1 MSSPSQPSEPKGDAG
16 SVGTHNHNK
25 TDAHTTSLPDPHPEQ
40 QSQQQNQHHNEDA
53 HPQLQRSL
61 RINMPEPTPSQN
73 PENTRFTDSPTSY
86 RAPSIA
92 IPDGDNTSI
101 DMGSEGG
108 SGAMNRVRQLAE
120 PLKSRLQASQTFAEG
135 MSGSIQSLR
144 RKAFER
150 MQSTKD
156 SLMRTPGAETIT
168 GSIRS
173 ETGSN
178 SSHALHTVMPRSRPT
193 MAQVRNPARMIIP
206 PRYGEEEVQE
216 AAIALAAGIPDGIP
230 GSHDPASKILSDS
243 ESVTSD
249 DEPEVRVHFEI
260 HLQEDADSEPICP
273 LSEKNVNTLVQELE
287 LTTQERAEV
296 EAIQTKEELA
306 NYFEKIPRDYDVQ
319 IIVSEAHD
327 PDSPGVTFAQDDQI
341 LNGDCI
347 AIVRRESITSF
358 AKEKKNRR
366 KKQRYRRPTTDL
378 SSMPVE
384 EPKASWLELFYDLLF
399 VANLTQFTHSHPIT
413 SGAALLHYICWFVIM
428 WWAWAGQTFWAAR
441 YDMDDLFTKLF
452 KLVEFCALISFGA
465 FSTDHLEGTTT
476 GFVASYC
483 ILKGVLM
490 IEYSNVLFWARRNRS
505 KKSTTPLV
513 LHIAGNL
520 TAIVIWSLSTMVHD
534 VNWRYVMWFSS
545 IALEIIVLVV
555 FSRRSSVTF
564 AGSHLPERFALFTI
578 IVLGENVIGII
589 GLSAGAANWVAG
601 NDPFLILFLLNTVI
615 LYSLWWLYFDDFSE
629 DVFHKTTTLSQLWA
643 YLHLP
648 LHICIVLV
656 GTGSIDLIK
665 LYKRDHHITVEEG
678 HFTSA
683 AAIPRGPFSTNA
695 YGTQLPTG
703 FEMPLYRKMA
713 AGGGAGALEI
723 EPDFDLTKRYF
734 LVGGA
739 LVFLCNSL
747 LKWINLRSYDRF
759 QKIVYISR
767 FLCSMLMLCLL
778 AVPMELLTPFALLG
792 SMAFFCVLVVGVD
805 LAVIYF
811 GAYGFVEDLEVW
823 AKSARS
829 SIDIGSFLPSPLG
842 GRSRNNSRPGSKAG
856 SVVNLNSL
864 GGHLGKHN
872 TSAANLGS
880 YPTYLHPHNP
890 SNKNSSSYFFQQ
902 QQQNQQKQHLA
913 LQQQPPTTLSQQQQ
927 MELYNMHVNANS
939 LGSSGAYGNL
949 VQALAEIKNRERLQV
964 SQRQSGLVPTL
975 SNTAVSSTG
984 ASLPGQVSARRLSVS
999 ATEKG
1004 QGYSS
1009 GALSSFDTLRGLGQG
1024 QGQGSHHRTQNQIS
1038 IKRPGSAA
1046 AASGQGGLYKVRSNN
1061 SSIGGAGSSPS
1072 TTPPLARSTNMGG
1085 IDAGGAKPVGLA
1097 TMFSAQPTQAHQKTN

>member
-1 MSSPSQPSEPKGDAG
+1 
-16 SVGTHNHNK
+16 
-25 TDAHTTSLPDPHPEQ
+25 
-40 QSQQQNQHHNEDA
+40 
-53 HPQLQRSL
+53 
-61 RINMPEPTPSQN
+61 
-73 PENTRFTDSPTSY
+73 
-86 RAPSIA
+86 
-92 IPDGDNTSI
+92 
-101 DMGSEGG
+101 
-108 SGAMNRVRQLAE
+108 
-120 PLKSRLQASQTFAEG
+120 
-135 MSGSIQSLR
+135 
-144 RKAFER
+144 
-150 MQSTKD
+150 
-156 SLMRTPGAETIT
+156 
-168 GSIRS
+168 
-173 ETGSN
+173 
-178 SSHALHTVMPRSRPT
+178 

-230 GSHDPASKILSDS
+230 GSCDQASKILSDS

-260 HLQEDADSEPICP
+260 HLQENADSEPICP

-306 NYFEKIPRDYDVQ
+306 TYFENIPRDYDVQ
-319 IIVSEAHD
+319 IIVSDAHS

-378 SSMPVE
+378 SSMPIE

-413 SGAALLHYICWFVIM
+413 SSEALLHYICWFVVM

-505 KKSTTPLV
+505 KKSTAPLV
-513 LHIAGNL
+513 LHIAGNF
-520 TAIVIWSLSTMVHD
+520 TAIVIWSLSTLVHN
-534 VNWRYVMWFSS
+534 VKWRYVMWFSS

-629 DVFHKTTTLSQLWA
+629 DVFHQTTTLSQLWA

-683 AAIPRGPFSTNA
+683 AAIPGGSFSTNSH
-695 YGTQLPTG
+695 GTQLPAG

-734 LVGGA
+734 LVGCA

-759 QKIVYISR
+759 QKIVYLSR
-767 FLCSMLMLCLL
+767 FLCSMLILCLL
-778 AVPMELLTPFALLG
+778 AVPTDLMTPFALLG

-842 GRSRNNSRPGSKAG
+842 GRSRNNSRPCSKAG

-890 SNKNSSSYFFQQ
+890 GNKNSSSYFFQQ

-939 LGSSGAYGNL
+939 LGSSGPYGNL

-964 SQRQSGLVPTL
+964 TQRQSGLVPTL
-975 SNTAVSSTG
+975 SNISSNTAVPSTG
-984 ASLPGQVSARRLSVS
+984 ASPSDQKSARRLSVS
-999 ATEKG
+999 AAEKG

-1009 GALSSFDTLRGLGQG
+1009 GALSSFDTLRVLGQG

-1046 AASGQGGLYKVRSNN
+1046 AAASGQGGLYKVKSNN
-1061 SSIGGAGSSPS
+1061 SSTGGVGSSPS
-1072 TTPPLARSTNMGG
+1072 TTPPLAGSTNLGG
-1085 IDAGGAKPVGLA
+1085 VEPEGAKSIGLA
-1097 TMFSAQPTQAHQKTN
+1097 TMFSTQPTKAHQKTN

>member
-1 MSSPSQPSEPKGDAG
+1 M
-16 SVGTHNHNK
+16 
-25 TDAHTTSLPDPHPEQ
+25 
-40 QSQQQNQHHNEDA
+40 
-53 HPQLQRSL
+53 
-61 RINMPEPTPSQN
+61 
-73 PENTRFTDSPTSY
+73 
-86 RAPSIA
+86 
-92 IPDGDNTSI
+92 
-101 DMGSEGG
+101 
-108 SGAMNRVRQLAE
+108 
-120 PLKSRLQASQTFAEG
+120 
-135 MSGSIQSLR
+135 
-144 RKAFER
+144 
-150 MQSTKD
+150 
-156 SLMRTPGAETIT
+156 
-168 GSIRS
+168 
-173 ETGSN
+173 
-178 SSHALHTVMPRSRPT
+178 
-193 MAQVRNPARMIIP
+193 
-206 PRYGEEEVQE
+206 
-216 AAIALAAGIPDGIP
+216 
-230 GSHDPASKILSDS
+230 
-243 ESVTSD
+243 
-249 DEPEVRVHFEI
+249 
-260 HLQEDADSEPICP
+260 
-273 LSEKNVNTLVQELE
+273 
-287 LTTQERAEV
+287 
-296 EAIQTKEELA
+296 
-306 NYFEKIPRDYDVQ
+306 
-319 IIVSEAHD
+319 
-327 PDSPGVTFAQDDQI
+327 
-341 LNGDCI
+341 
-347 AIVRRESITSF
+347 
-358 AKEKKNRR
+358 
-366 KKQRYRRPTTDL
+366 
-378 SSMPVE
+378 
-384 EPKASWLELFYDLLF
+384 
-399 VANLTQFTHSHPIT
+399 
-413 SGAALLHYICWFVIM
+413 
-428 WWAWAGQTFWAAR
+428 
-441 YDMDDLFTKLF
+441 
-452 KLVEFCALISFGA
+452 
-465 FSTDHLEGTTT
+465 
-476 GFVASYC
+476 
-483 ILKGVLM
+483 
-490 IEYSNVLFWARRNRS
+490 
-505 KKSTTPLV
+505 
-513 LHIAGNL
+513 
-520 TAIVIWSLSTMVHD
+520 
-534 VNWRYVMWFSS
+534 
-545 IALEIIVLVV
+545 
-555 FSRRSSVTF
+555 
-564 AGSHLPERFALFTI
+564 
-578 IVLGENVIGII
+578 
-589 GLSAGAANWVAG
+589 
-601 NDPFLILFLLNTVI
+601 
-615 LYSLWWLYFDDFSE
+615 
-629 DVFHKTTTLSQLWA
+629 FHKTTTLSQLWA

-880 YPTYLHPHNP
+880 YSTYLHPHNP

-913 LQQQPPTTLSQQQQ
+913 LQHQPPTTLSQQQQ

-975 SNTAVSSTG
+975 SNTTVSSTG
-984 ASLPGQVSARRLSVS
+984 ASLPDQVSARRLSVS

-1085 IDAGGAKPVGLA
+1085 VDAGGAKPVGLA

>member
-1 MSSPSQPSEPKGDAG
+1 
-16 SVGTHNHNK
+16 
-25 TDAHTTSLPDPHPEQ
+25 
-40 QSQQQNQHHNEDA
+40 
-53 HPQLQRSL
+53 
-61 RINMPEPTPSQN
+61 MPEPTPSQHPDN
-73 PENTRFTDSPTSY
+73 PRFTDSPTSY

-92 IPDGDNTSI
+92 VAEGDTASV

-108 SGAMNRVRQLAE
+108 SGARSRVRQLAE

-156 SLMRTPGAETIT
+156 SLMRTPGAD
-168 GSIRS
+168 SIAVS
-173 ETGSN
+173 ETGSS
-178 SSHALHTVMPRSRPT
+178 SSHPMPVMPRSRPT
-193 MAQVRNPARMIIP
+193 MVQTRNPGRMIIP
-206 PRYGEEEVQE
+206 PPYGQEMVQE
-216 AAIALAAGIPDGIP
+216 AALALAAGIPDGIP
-230 GSHDPASKILSDS
+230 GSHAPVSKVLSDS

-260 HLQEDADSEPICP
+260 HLQEDAESEPICP
-273 LSEKNVNTLVQELE
+273 LSEKNVNTLVEELE

-306 NYFEKIPRDYDVQ
+306 SYFEKIPRDYDVQ

-327 PDSPGVTFAQDDQI
+327 PDSPGVTFAQDNQI
-341 LNGDCI
+341 LNGESI

-358 AKEKKNRR
+358 AKEKKSRR

-378 SSMPVE
+378 STMPIE

-413 SGAALLHYICWFVIM
+413 SGTALLHYICWFVIM

-465 FSTDHLEGTTT
+465 FSTDHLYGTTT
-476 GFVASYC
+476 GFIASYC
-483 ILKGVLM
+483 ILKAVLM
-490 IEYSNVLFWARRNRS
+490 IEYSNVLFWARRNHS
-505 KKSTTPLV
+505 KKSTVPLV
-513 LHIAGNL
+513 LHIAGNFA
-520 TAIVIWSLSTMVHD
+520 AIVIWALSTMVGD
-534 VNWRYVMWFSS
+534 IYWRYGMWFSS
-545 IALEIIVLVV
+545 IVLEIVVLVV

-589 GLSAGAANWVAG
+589 GLSAGAANWVAR
-601 NDPFLILFLLNTVI
+601 NDPFLILFLLNIVI

-665 LYKRDHHITVEEG
+665 LYKRDHHIKVEGE

-683 AAIPRGPFSTNA
+683 AAIPGGSLSIDLH
-695 YGTQLPTG
+695 GTQLPTG
-703 FEMPLYRKMA
+703 FEVPLYRKMA

-734 LVGGA
+734 LVGCA

-747 LKWINLRSYDRF
+747 LKWINLRSYDKF
-759 QKIVYISR
+759 QKIVYLSR
-767 FLCSMLMLCLL
+767 FLCSMLILCLL
-778 AVPMELLTPFALLG
+778 AVPTEQLTPFALLG
-792 SMAFFCVLVVGVD
+792 SMAFFCVFVVAVD
-805 LAVIYF
+805 LVVIYF
-811 GAYGFVEDLEVW
+811 GAYGFVEDLEQW

-829 SIDIGSFLPSPLG
+829 SVDLGSFLPSPLG
-842 GRSRNNSRPGSKAG
+842 GRSRHNSRPGSKAG

-864 GGHLGKHN
+864 ASGGHLGKHN

-880 YPTYLHPHNP
+880 YPSYLHPHNP
-890 SNKNSSSYFFQQ
+890 SNKNSSSYFYQQ
-902 QQQNQQKQHLA
+902 QQQNQQKHLA

-964 SQRQSGLVPTL
+964 QRQTSLVPTL
-975 SNTAVSSTG
+975 SNISSNTAVSSTG
-984 ASLPGQVSARRLSVS
+984 AASLSDQKSPRRLSVS
-999 ATEKG
+999 AAEKG

-1009 GALSSFDTLRGLGQG
+1009 GALSSFDALRGQGQG

-1046 AASGQGGLYKVRSNN
+1046 AATSGQSGLYKVKSNN
-1061 SSIGGAGSSPS
+1061 SSTSGAGSSPS
-1072 TTPPLARSTNMGG
+1072 TTPPLAGSNNTGG
-1085 IDAGGAKPVGLA
+1085 VETGGTKPAIGLA
-1097 TMFSAQPTQAHQKTN
+1097 TMFSAQPPQPHQKTN